1 MLRVDGCGLVYFA
14 PSVAWGEMSSLKAAH
29 ERLTRLNDGL
39 GDTSLWALFAS
50 RPGRVAELSRHLV
63 LGDDEM
69 LLDLSKQHVT
79 REVLSALVDLA
90 AAAGVAERRDAMY
103 RGDAVNESE
112 NRPALHVAL
121 RSTSHDLG
129 VSREHAERAQGELRR
144 VCEFADS
151 VREGGLGDVRAVI
164 NIGIGGSELGP
175 ATLHEG
181 LCADADP
188 AITVRWLANVDPYE
202 FHREVRDLDPA
213 TTLVVVCSKTF
224 TTAETLANARFA
236 ARWLGD
242 HASRRLVAVTA
253 NVDAARSSGLP
264 FVDVFEFWDWVG
276 GRYSVA
282 GAPSLAVA
290 IAHSGTTLRRVLAGM
305 ESMDRHFATAPL
317 AENLP
322 VLLGALEWW
331 NVVVRGHGSRA
342 VVVYSSALRRLPEHL
357 AQLEMESNGKSVDR
371 HGAPLTA
378 RTPVTWGGVG
388 TSVQHAFFQ
397 ALHQGVGMPPT
408 EFVGFSQPARVVADD
423 PVARDA
429 HDTLVSNMFAQ
440 SRALAFG
447 SQLVG
452 SATDPQR
459 TMPGNRPSTT
469 LLVSR
474 CSPEALGA
482 LLALYEHATFV
493 RGVLWGVNPFD
504 QWGVELGKS
513 IAKDVAASFVEGD
526 AGALDSSSALL
537 VDTHRRWR
545 TSS

>member
-1 MLRVDGCGLVYFA
+1 
-14 PSVAWGEMSSLKAAH
+14 MSSLKAAQ
-29 ERLTRLNDGL
+29 ERLARLNDDL
-39 GDTSLWALFAS
+39 GDASLWALFAAHPD
-50 RPGRVAELSRHLV
+50 RAAILSRHLV

-79 REVLSALVDLA
+79 GEVLSALVDLA
-90 AAAGVAERRDAMY
+90 SVAGVVERRDAMF
-103 RGDAVNESE
+103 RGDIVNESE
-112 NRPALHVAL
+112 SRPALHVAL
-121 RSTSHDLG
+121 RSTSTDST
-129 VSREHAERAQGELRR
+129 VSGEHAERARR
-144 VCEFADS
+144 ETHRLCEFADS
-151 VREGGLGDVRAVI
+151 VRQGMLGDVRTVI
-164 NIGIGGSELGP
+164 NVGIGGSELGP
-175 ATLHEG
+175 ATLYEG

-236 ARWLGD
+236 ARWLGH
-242 HASRRLVAVTA
+242 HAPRRLVAVTA
-253 NVDAARSSGLP
+253 DVDAARSSSLP

-290 IAHSGTTLRRVLAGM
+290 IAHSGSTLRRVLAGM
-305 ESMDRHFATAPL
+305 ESMDRHFVTAPL
-317 AENLP
+317 GENLP

-371 HGAPLTA
+371 TGAQVTA

-388 TSVQHAFFQ
+388 TSAQHAFFQ

-408 EFVGFSQPARVVADD
+408 EFVGFSQAARVVAADS
-423 PVARDA
+423 VARDA
-429 HDTLVSNMFAQ
+429 HDTLVSNLFAQ

-447 SQLVG
+447 SHLGG
-452 SATDPQR
+452 SATDPHR
-459 TMPGNRPSTT
+459 AMPGNRPSTT

-474 CSPEALGA
+474 CSPESIGA

-493 RGVLWGVNPFD
+493 RGVLWGVNSFD

-513 IAKDVAASFVEGD
+513 IARDVAASFVQGD

>member
-1 MLRVDGCGLVYFA
+1 MSALTESAAWRALGAHAEAVGRRHLRDWFA
-14 PSVAWGEMSSLKAAH
+14 A
-29 ERLTRLNDGL
+29 D
-39 GDTSLWALFAS
+39 
-50 RPGRVAELSRHLV
+50 PGRDRRCCLEAAGLFVDWSRHRADHRTIELLLALAQERALDTWTRRLFDGEAV
-63 LGDDEM
+63 NGTERRAALHTALRARAHTGD
-69 LLDLSKQHVT
+69 
-79 REVLSALVDLA
+79 A
-90 AAAGVAERRDAMY
+90 AAASAAIDQATRIREAACAFAHAVRDGRV
-103 RGDAVNESE
+103 RGHRGAAFTDVVN
-112 NRPALHVAL
+112 L
-121 RSTSHDLG
+121 
-129 VSREHAERAQGELRR
+129 
-144 VCEFADS
+144 
-151 VREGGLGDVRAVI
+151 
-164 NIGIGGSELGP
+164 GIGGSDLGP
-175 ATLHEG
+175 TLVASALAGE
-181 LCADADP
+181 DDP
-188 AITVRWLANVDPYE
+188 GPCMHPVSG
-202 FHREVRDLDPA
+202 LDPRELRETLRA
-213 TTLVVVCSKTF
+213 LDPGRTLVVVSSKSFGTL
-224 TTAETLANARFA
+224 ETLANARLARQWVVGALGEEAVQEHFA
-236 ARWLGD
+236 AATG
-242 HASRRLVAVTA
+242 
-253 NVDAARSSGLP
+253 NAAAALAFGIAPGRI
-264 FVDVFEFWDWVG
+264 FDVPAWVG
-276 GRYSVA
+276 GRYSLWSAVGLPAMIALGPSRFDRLLA
-282 GAPSLAVA
+282 GARA
-290 IAHSGTTLRRVLAGM
+290 
-305 ESMDRHFATAPL
+305 MDRHFAEASPGH
-317 AENLP
+317 NLP
-322 VLLGALEWW
+322 LLLGLLGLWCTNFLGA
-331 NVVVRGHGSRA
+331 GCHA
-342 VVVYSSALRRLPEHL
+342 VLPYDYRLRELPAHL
-357 AQLEMESNGKSVDR
+357 QLEMESNGKSVDR

-447 SQLVG
+447 SHLVG

-493 RGVLWGVNPFD
+493 RGVLWGVNSFD